1 MRTEDSVIVAGS
13 LAYHRAEGPGK
24 NDPTQDPEAW
34 ERDINDS
41 VDLLKSAGVDVLL
54 LEMVGG
60 PTFTAPIIRA
70 VQANRMPFWVGF
82 SAKEVEGHGLRVF
95 DNAATPVDDALPGLI
110 QLAIEGPEG
119 VFKGEGDS
127 GVDVIG
133 AMHCKPAELGNVL
146 VAVQAH
152 GWDGLMMAY
161 PDDVQEWDPTTYK
174 SVYGNDPVDVYCT
187 HCVNWRRD
195 FPKCSLLGA
204 CCGFS
209 VKHIA
214 ALDQRLRMEAP
225 DSKF

>member
-1 MRTEDSVIVAGS
+1 M
-13 LAYHRAEGPGK
+13 
-24 NDPTQDPEAW
+24 
-34 ERDINDS
+34 
-41 VDLLKSAGVDVLL
+41 
-54 LEMVGG
+54 
-60 PTFTAPIIRA
+60 
-70 VQANRMPFWVGF
+70 
-82 SAKEVEGHGLRVF
+82 
-95 DNAATPVDDALPGLI
+95 
-110 QLAIEGPEG
+110 
-119 VFKGEGDS
+119 FKGEGDS

-146 VAVQAH
+146 EAVQAH
-152 GWDGLMMAY
+152 GWDGPMMAY

-214 ALDQRLRMEAP
+214 ALDQRLRMKAP